1 MTHWFHHAKT
11 MARDC
16 LVRFA
21 RVTKRASLGRAL
33 LALRR
38 SLSHSSEAT
47 TLVGISI
54 TLTFRALATLRER
67 DTADTTHRL
76 LALV

>member
-1 MTHWFHHAKT
+1 

-21 RVTKRASLGRAL
+21 RVTKRASLDRAL

-38 SLSHSSEAT
+38 DELAELLLPPDG
-47 TLVGISI
+47 LVIGDG
-54 TLTFRALATLRER
+54 TKGQTRTK
-67 DTADTTHRL
+67 
-76 LALV
+76 